1 MWLAV
6 SGGTSN
12 GSVLGRGD
20 CDLLTCHVGS
30 VFDLGSQ
37 CETFFFSI
45 SNTFDPQW
53 AHVDRSCV
61 CRQNQWAHVNRRGA
75 DSDLGFFVQG
85 AKKNSFV
92 IQAAVT
98 CAQTCCHPC
107 CRRAEQRTQ
116 TLLRIL
122 RFIIDGAPQRLLN
135 ASAGPPTKSGS

>member
-1 MWLAV
+1 MR
-6 SGGTSN
+6 N
-12 GSVLGRGD
+12 
-20 CDLLTCHVGS
+20 
-30 VFDLGSQ
+30 
-37 CETFFFSI
+37 FFFSI
-45 SNTFDPQW
+45 RNIFDPQYKQRRCSGKCS
-53 AHVDRSCV
+53 VSSEG
-61 CRQNQWAHVNRRGA
+61 RQNQWAHVNRRGA

-122 RFIIDGAPQRLLN
+122 RFIINGAPQRLLN
-135 ASAGPPTKSGS
+135 GSAGPPPKSGS